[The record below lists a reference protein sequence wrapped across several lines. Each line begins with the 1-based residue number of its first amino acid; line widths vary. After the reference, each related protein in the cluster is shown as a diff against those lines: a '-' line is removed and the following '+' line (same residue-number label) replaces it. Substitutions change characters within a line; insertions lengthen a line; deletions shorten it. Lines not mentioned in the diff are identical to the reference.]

1 MPLCMDTYQTL
12 DLDVSMVGVY
22 NPGIA
27 TTGECP
33 RAPGYRAKY
42 FYTAFLIVIKP

>member
-1 MPLCMDTYQTL
+1 MDTLETL
-12 DLDVSMVGVY
+12 DLDIPMVGAY
-22 NPGIA
+22 NQGIA
-27 TTGECP
+27 MMGECP